1 MPAAWTSWTRTTDPP
16 VRRFLFDTGVF
27 IYALGGEH
35 HYREPCRA
43 ILREVRGK
51 RLAAEASVELIH
63 EFAYVRLRQ
72 VGNRDDAARSAHAI
86 ERSLSLHVVEPPD
99 MERALDLWSD
109 YERLDV
115 RDAIFA
121 AQALNRDIDA
131 ILSPDRDFDDIPG
144 LERIDPADAEA
155 VAGLR

>member
-1 MPAAWTSWTRTTDPP
+1 M
-16 VRRFLFDTGVF
+16 RRFLFDTGVF

-43 ILREVRGK
+43 IVSAQGAGE
-51 RLAAEASVELIH
+51 LAGEASLELIH
-63 EFAYVRLRQ
+63 EFAHVRSRRLTSR
-72 VGNRDDAARSAHAI
+72 NHAARSSRDIKDVCPLHAVRQTDI
-86 ERSLSLHVVEPPD
+86 ERAFE
-99 MERALDLWSD
+99 LWCEH
-109 YERLDV
+109 ERLDL

-131 ILSPDRDFDDIPG
+131 ILSPDRDFDGIAG

-155 VAGLR
+155 VATLSAR